1 MQIVTA
7 TENQFSLIEA
17 FLAPYEY
24 YCVQLAAIIRK
35 KTEKIEVLVKN
46 DSLEKGDDILGLF
59 YFDKILLHCLPFAI
73 KKAKGIICL
82 PDFRPPEFELSDFEA
97 LIANYFEGSNVRC
110 ISGEKNSTD
119 LFLKIFKNLQLE
131 PYYTNTYKLMT
142 LYNQPFE
149 PPEPLSCDDEIRRC
163 YTQDY
168 DSLFDLQ
175 KKYII
180 KEVAPAGK
188 QVSDAECAISL
199 KKILKEQLCFA
210 LFSDEEVVAKAN
222 TNAIGINWVQI
233 GGVYTHPLY
242 RRNYYA
248 WNLVR
253 AVCQGILKT
262 NRKVC
267 LYVKEKNNPA
277 HILYQHIGFSESGMY
292 EICYFN

>member
-1 MQIVTA
+1 MQIITA
-7 TENQFSLIEA
+7 AENDFPLVEA

-35 KTEKIEVLVKN
+35 KTEKIEVIVKN
-46 DSLEKGDDILGLF
+46 DSLENVDDILGLF
-59 YFDKILLHCLPFAI
+59 YFDKILLPCLPFAM
-73 KKAKGIICL
+73 KKDKGINCP
-82 PDFRPPEFELSDFEA
+82 PDFKPSEFELSDFET
-97 LIANYFEGSNVRC
+97 LISNYFEGSNVRC

-253 AVCQGILKT
+253 AVCQRILKT

-277 HILYQHIGFSESGMY
+277 HILYQHIGFSESGTY

>member
-1 MQIVTA
+1 MQILTA
-7 TENQFSLIEA
+7 EQEDFPLIEA
-17 FLAPYEY
+17 FIAPYEY
-24 YCVQLAAIIRK
+24 YCVQLAGIIRK
-35 KTEKIEVLVKN
+35 KTEKIEVIVKN
-46 DSLEKGDDILGLF
+46 QSLNSTDDILGVF
-59 YFDKILLHCLPFAI
+59 YFDKTLLHCFPFAI
-73 KKAKGIICL
+73 KKDNDAVFL
-82 PDFRPPEFELSDFEA
+82 PDFEA
-97 LIANYFEGSNVRC
+97 LILNYFEGSNLRC
-110 ISGEKNSTD
+110 ISGEKNSTA
-119 LFLKIFKNLQLE
+119 LFLNILQKLQFE

-142 LYNQPFE
+142 LYDQPFD

-168 DSLFDLQ
+168 DSLFELQ

-253 AVCQGILKT
+253 AVCQRILKT

-277 HILYQHIGFSESGMY
+277 HILYTHIGFSESGTY

>member
-1 MQIVTA
+1 MQIITA
-7 TENQFSLIEA
+7 TENVFALVEA

-35 KTEKIEVLVKN
+35 KTEKIEVIVKN
-46 DSLEKGDDILGLF
+46 DSLENVDDILGLF
-59 YFDKILLHCLPFAI
+59 YFDKILLHCLPFTI
-73 KKAKGIICL
+73 KKAKGINCP
-82 PDFRPPEFELSDFEA
+82 PDFKPSEFELSDFEA

-253 AVCQGILKT
+253 TVCQRILKT

-277 HILYQHIGFSESGMY
+277 HLLYTHIGFSESGTY

>member
-1 MQIVTA
+1 MQIITA
-7 TENQFSLIEA
+7 AQDDYPLIEA

-24 YCVQLAAIIRK
+24 YCVQLAGIVRK
-35 KTEKIEVLVKN
+35 KTEAIEVLVKN
-46 DSLEKGDDILGLF
+46 ESLNTADDILGIF
-59 YFDKILLHCLPFAI
+59 YFDKTLLHCFPFA
-73 KKAKGIICL
+73 
-82 PDFRPPEFELSDFEA
+82 FENHAQTAFPASSSDNIDLTE
-97 LIANYFEGSNVRC
+97 LEGLLLQYFEGSSLRC
-110 ISGEKNSTD
+110 ISGEKKSTEM
-119 LFLKIFKNLQLE
+119 FLNILKKLQLE
-131 PYYTNTYKLMT
+131 PFYTNTYKLLT
-142 LYNQPFE
+142 LYDQPLE
-149 PPEPLSCDDEIRRC
+149 PPEKLSCDDEIRRC
-163 YTQDY
+163 YSQDY

-253 AVCQGILKT
+253 AVCQRILKT
-262 NRKVC
+262 KRKVC

-277 HILYQHIGFSESGMY
+277 HLLYKHIGFSESGSY